1 MVTFEFVLKPCK
13 MYSFNTNIAGLITG
27 VTDAELGYGVKSSVH
42 RSLGG
47 FRIASR
53 KAVYVRGG
61 EVYSEISSESLSRFI
76 ILIISMRCPSIS

>member
-42 RSLGG
+42 R
-47 FRIASR
+47 AW
-53 KAVYVRGG
+53 AVSALLR
-61 EVYSEISSESLSRFI
+61 EK
-76 ILIISMRCPSIS
+76 RCTSVEEKFTQKYRPNRYLVL